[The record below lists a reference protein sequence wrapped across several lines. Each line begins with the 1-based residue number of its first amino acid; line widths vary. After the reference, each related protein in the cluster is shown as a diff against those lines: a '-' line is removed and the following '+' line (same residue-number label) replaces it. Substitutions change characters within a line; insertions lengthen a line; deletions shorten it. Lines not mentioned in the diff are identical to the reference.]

1 MELKLTRTLYTGC
14 RTCKIRKV
22 KCDEEKVVQDGSKEP
37 QCRRCIVARIRCDWK
52 SGPIPRRT
60 PKTIRP
66 KLPKPDIEGQNGVSL
81 ATKDSRPPLLPMP
94 PLSLPVPIEPEEFL
108 QASNSLTLSTFD
120 RSCLEYLQDSVL
132 VVMLGKH
139 WPWSTL
145 SYTYRRVAVKEPM
158 VMSMILATTA
168 SEIHRSRV
176 FDCDNAPGNLP
187 VDSLSDV
194 AGRTHYGKALSSLR
208 ETLKHD
214 VKSPEKLEAVFITLW
229 LMIDYENRF
238 GNGSAGIN
246 VHMHGIISL
255 LFNHVL
261 PSVKYT
267 EDMQITFPK
276 YGGAIDWP
284 TPTHNL
290 DFGQVQLAHGK
301 FDEGIRSTTVP
312 LFLLWILYFC
322 TPGALFCRSGAVRSD
337 AKLFRLFLRSGP
349 ETSSLSLPELYKISR
364 QSPSRF
370 WGEEYPA
377 SAQLDDLENLPGLT
391 LYHKS
396 HVIQFKI
403 TELFSQNF
411 GNGEIS
417 KVWEASPYK
426 NLINELVT
434 ISEVSVAAKRFQ
446 PSCQCRSRFTDCT
459 PRVYHVV

>member
-1 MELKLTRTLYTGC
+1 
-14 RTCKIRKV
+14 
-22 KCDEEKVVQDGSKEP
+22 
-37 QCRRCIVARIRCDWK
+37 
-52 SGPIPRRT
+52 
-60 PKTIRP
+60 
-66 KLPKPDIEGQNGVSL
+66 
-81 ATKDSRPPLLPMP
+81 
-94 PLSLPVPIEPEEFL
+94 
-108 QASNSLTLSTFD
+108 
-120 RSCLEYLQDSVL
+120 
-132 VVMLGKH
+132 
-139 WPWSTL
+139 
-145 SYTYRRVAVKEPM
+145 
-158 VMSMILATTA
+158 MSMILATTA